1 MYNLWIRY
9 RYAAN
14 LCSSGWLERKLMVVS
29 VDVGLWKM
37 PMLRWV
43 GFLVMGRSRKLMVFA
58 DSIVG
63 LSVML
68 WMVLTYCRIL
78 SGLVRME
85 S

>member
-1 MYNLWIRY
+1 MFQRV
-9 RYAAN
+9 
-14 LCSSGWLERKLMVVS
+14 LERKLMVVF

-37 PMLRWV
+37 PMLRCV
-43 GFLVMGRSRKLMVFA
+43 GFLVMERSRKLMVFA

-68 WMVLTYCRIL
+68 LWMVLMYCRIL
-78 SGLVRME
+78 SGLVRVE

>member
-1 MYNLWIRY
+1 
-9 RYAAN
+9 
-14 LCSSGWLERKLMVVS
+14 MVVS

-43 GFLVMGRSRKLMVFA
+43 GFLVMERSRKLMVFA

-68 WMVLTYCRIL
+68 LWMVLTYCRML
-78 SGLVRME
+78 SGLVRVE